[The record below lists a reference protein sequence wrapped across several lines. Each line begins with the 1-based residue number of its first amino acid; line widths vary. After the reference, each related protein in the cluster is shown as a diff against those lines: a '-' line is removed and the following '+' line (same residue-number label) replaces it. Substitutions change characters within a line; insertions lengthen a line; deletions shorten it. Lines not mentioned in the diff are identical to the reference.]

1 MIDDSEEEPI
11 EFRGPYLDD
20 LTIMPPLEYIEYIM
34 KGSGWIEKAKCRGTD
49 PDLFFPER
57 GESTK
62 EAKSVCR
69 DCPIKR
75 ECLEY
80 AVQGVEKFGIW
91 GEMSERER
99 RTVRRERKER
109 LAAEGA

>member
-1 MIDDSEEEPI
+1 MTDESSDKQI
-11 EFRGPYLDD
+11 EFSGPYIDD
-20 LTIMPPLEYIEYIM
+20 LTIMPPPEYVEYIM
-34 KGSGWIEKAKCRGTD
+34 KGEGWIEKAKCRGTD

-69 DCPIKR
+69 GCPIRR

-91 GEMSERER
+91 GMMSERER

-109 LAAEGA
+109 LALEVS